1 MREING
7 HRFYEEQ
14 DILDMLYRLNYVTR
28 SHRDYIKREIL
39 NGNYGMDTIALIN
52 IVDDPMEY
60 NIDYLYSLDSEVT
73 EQFIRLMERFGYT

>member
-14 DILDMLYRLNYVTR
+14 DILDMLFRLNYVTNN
-28 SHRDYIKREIL
+28 HRDYIKRMII
-39 NGNYGMDTIALIN
+39 NGNYGIDTEALIN

-60 NIDYLYSLDSEVT
+60 NIDYLNSLDSAVT
-73 EQFIRLMERFGYT
+73 ELFIRLMERFGYA

>member
-28 SHRDYIKREIL
+28 THRDYIKREIL
-39 NGNYGMDTIALIN
+39 NGNYGIDTEALIN

>member
-28 SHRDYIKREIL
+28 THRDYIKREIL
-39 NGNYGMDTIALIN
+39 NGNYGIDTEALIN

-60 NIDYLYSLDSEVT
+60 NIDYLYSLDSVVT
-73 EQFIRLMERFGYT
+73 EQFIRLMERFGYA

>member
-14 DILDMLYRLNYVTR
+14 DILDMLYRLNYVT
-28 SHRDYIKREIL
+28 SNHRDYIKREIL

>member
-28 SHRDYIKREIL
+28 THRDYIKREIL

-60 NIDYLYSLDSEVT
+60 NIDYLYRLDSVVT

>member
-14 DILDMLYRLNYVTR
+14 DILDMLYRLNYATK
-28 SHRDYIKREIL
+28 SHRDYIKREIM
-39 NGNYGMDTIALIN
+39 NGNYGIDTIPLIN
-52 IVDDPMEY
+52 IVSDPIEY

-73 EQFIRLMERFGYT
+73 EAFISVMERFGYI

>member
-28 SHRDYIKREIL
+28 THRDYIKREIL

-60 NIDYLYSLDSEVT
+60 NIDYLYSLDSVVT

>member
-1 MREING
+1 MGEING

-28 SHRDYIKREIL
+28 THRDYIKREIL

-60 NIDYLYSLDSEVT
+60 NIDYLYSLDSVVT

>member
-28 SHRDYIKREIL
+28 THRDYIKREIL